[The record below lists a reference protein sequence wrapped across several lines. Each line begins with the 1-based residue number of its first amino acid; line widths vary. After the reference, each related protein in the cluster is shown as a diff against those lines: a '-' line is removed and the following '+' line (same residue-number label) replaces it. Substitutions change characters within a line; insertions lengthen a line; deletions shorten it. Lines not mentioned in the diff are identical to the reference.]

1 MDTITLVG
9 ILNLLAVLILAKSV
23 ERYVKRKRGE
33 RKLLELAERMGHLL
47 PDGDLSYLDEER
59 VRNIL
64 RSLDTAEIFSVATA
78 QMEWEDFEKVTN
90 ELLELFRRNRDK
102 IDALLAGTLLGFIVL
117 LSITREERDK
127 SREIRF

>member
-1 MDTITLVG
+1 
-9 ILNLLAVLILAKSV
+9 
-23 ERYVKRKRGE
+23 
-33 RKLLELAERMGHLL
+33 MGHLL

-64 RSLDTAEIFSVATA
+64 RSLDTAEIFSVATT